1 MAFSIFISL
10 INYMKSFISNVV
22 DTIIREHKS
31 YHNLTFVLPSQR
43 ACIFLKEELQQKI
56 PRTSFFPKIE
66 SIENYIQELA
76 DIHLIDNTQLL
87 FEFYS
92 IYIKHLPKKNIESF
106 ETFSQWATIA
116 LHDFNEIDSYL
127 VNSEDFFSNLSDIK
141 KLDKW
146 FQQKK
151 PSQLAVNYLEFF
163 EYLTILYNA
172 LYEKLK
178 SNKFGYQ
185 GLIYKEATEN
195 LEYYINN
202 SENNQVVFIGFNAL
216 NKAEEHIFQELLN
229 NNVASVYWDA
239 NEALLDKSNEAG
251 VFLRKYK
258 NEWAYY
264 KENPFLWDT
273 SNSQKDQKIHIVGAP
288 KNITQI
294 KYVGELL
301 SSFENFNETALV
313 LADENLLSLALNS
326 LPNNVHNINITMGY
340 PLKDIPVAGLFD
352 KLFKM
357 HLNQQKFNKVE
368 IQQFY
373 YKDVLNLLN
382 DSFLNKLF
390 GEDLQSLIVKIK
402 KENSIFLS
410 VNSLKSFCSKEEVEK
425 LSVLFSLF
433 CFSLN
438 MNHIIKQCIHLIN
451 ELKESVEGVEK
462 EYLFRFY
469 HVFQQ
474 LESLNTKYNHIGD
487 LNTLTLFYNQI
498 LKNERLS
505 FQGEPLHG
513 LQLMGML
520 ETRALDFETVI
531 ITSVNEGILPG
542 GKNEFSFIPFDVKK
556 YFGLPTYQEKDAIF
570 SYHFQ
575 RLLLRAKTVYLI
587 YNTETDGY
595 GAGEKSRFLTQL
607 EINNPAI
614 AKKIISPKLQQ
625 TKSTLL
631 EIPKTPEVLE
641 RLKTVFSEGISPSAL
656 ANYIYNPIS
665 FYEQKVLKI
674 KEVDEVE
681 ETIAANTMG
690 TVIHDVLEHMYKP
703 FIGKFV
709 IKDHIVGMRKS
720 INELL
725 NIYFEKH
732 YLKGNIETGKNK
744 LIFEVSKKYIQNF
757 LKAELNEINQ
767 NKQLKIIALEERME
781 IEIDIPGIDFPIK
794 VRGTVD
800 RIDQLDGVTRI
811 IDYKTGKV
819 ESSQLKMNDF
829 SLVMENYKYTK
840 AMQVM
845 LYSYMFSVTSNIP
858 INELQSGIISF
869 KNLKEGFLK
878 MNFTEQFRGKDYQV
892 TNERIDDFME
902 VINNLIIEIL
912 NPEIPF
918 KQNENLPF

>member
-1 MAFSIFISL
+1 
-10 INYMKSFISNVV
+10 MKSFISNVV
-22 DTIIREHKS
+22 DTIISQHKS
-31 YHNLTFVLPSQR
+31 YHHLTFVLPSQR
-43 ACIFLKEELQQKI
+43 ACVFLKEALLQKI
-56 PRTSFFPKIE
+56 PTTSFFPKIE

-92 IYIKHLPKKNIESF
+92 IYLKCLPKKNIESF

-146 FQQKK
+146 FQKK
-151 PSQLAVNYLEFF
+151 EPSQLAVNYLEFF

-202 SENNQVVFIGFNAL
+202 SENNKVVFIGFNAL

-264 KENPFLWDT
+264 KDNPFLWHT
-273 SNSQKDQKIHIVGAP
+273 SSSQKNQNIHIVGAP

-301 SSFENFNETALV
+301 SGFENFNETALV
-313 LADENLLSLALNS
+313 LADENLLSLTLNS

-390 GEDLQSLIVKIK
+390 GVNLQSLIVKIK

-410 VNSLKSFCSKEEVEK
+410 VNSLKSFCPKEEVEK

-438 MNHIIKQCIHLIN
+438 MNHIIKQCIDLIN
-451 ELKESVEGVEK
+451 ELKECVEGVEK

-469 HVFQQ
+469 HIFQQ

-498 LKNERLS
+498 LKNEKLS

-614 AKKIISPKLQQ
+614 AKIIISPKLQQ
-625 TKSTLL
+625 TKVTLL
-631 EIPKTPEVLE
+631 EVEKTPEVLE
-641 RLKTVFSEGISPSAL
+641 RLKIVFSEGISPSAL

-674 KEVDEVE
+674 REVDEVE

-709 IKDHIVGMRKS
+709 IKEDILEMRKS

-781 IEIDIPGIDFPIK
+781 TEIDVPGIDFPIK

-858 INELQSGIISF
+858 MNELQSGIISF

-892 TNERIDDFME
+892 TNERIGDFME
-902 VINNLIIEIL
+902 VIKNLIIEIL

>member
-1 MAFSIFISL
+1 
-10 INYMKSFISNVV
+10 MKSFISNVV
-22 DTIIREHKS
+22 DTIISQHKS

-43 ACIFLKEELQQKI
+43 ACVFLKEALQQKI
-56 PRTSFFPKIE
+56 PTTSFFPRIE

-76 DIHLIDNTQLL
+76 DIQLIDNTQLL

-92 IYIKHLPKKNIESF
+92 IYLKHLPKKNIESF

-127 VNSEDFFSNLSDIK
+127 VNSEDFFSNLRDIK

-163 EYLTILYNA
+163 EYLTILYNV
-172 LYEKLK
+172 LCEKLK

-264 KENPFLWDT
+264 KDNPFLWGT
-273 SNSQKDQKIHIVGAP
+273 GNSQKDQNIHIVGAP

-410 VNSLKSFCSKEEVEK
+410 VNSIKSFCSKEEVEK

-469 HVFQQ
+469 HIFQQ
-474 LESLNTKYNHIGD
+474 LETLNTTYNHIGD
-487 LNTLTLFYNQI
+487 LKTLTLFYNQI
-498 LKNERLS
+498 LKNEKLS

-575 RLLLRAKTVYLI
+575 RLLQRAKTVYLI

-614 AKKIISPKLQQ
+614 TKTIISPKLQQ
-625 TKSTLL
+625 TKFPIL
-631 EIPKTPEVLE
+631 EIQKTPEVLE
-641 RLKTVFSEGISPSAL
+641 RLKTVFSEGISPSSL

-674 KEVDEVE
+674 KEADDVE

-703 FIGKFV
+703 FIGKF
-709 IKDHIVGMRKS
+709 IMKGHIVEMQKS

-725 NIYFEKH
+725 HIYFEKH

-744 LIFEVSKKYIQNF
+744 LIFEVSKKYIQKF

-767 NKQLKIIALEERME
+767 NKQLKIIALEEKME
-781 IEIDIPGIDFPIK
+781 TEIDIPGIDFPIK

-819 ESSQLKMNDF
+819 ESGQLKMNDF
-829 SLVMENYKYTK
+829 SLIMENYKYTK

-845 LYSYMFSVTSNIP
+845 LYSFMFSVTSNIP
-858 INELQSGIISF
+858 MNELHSGIISF
-869 KNLKEGFLK
+869 KNLKEGFIK
-878 MNFTEQFRGKDYQV
+878 MNFTDQFRGKDNQV
-892 TNERIDDFME
+892 TKERIADFME

>member
-1 MAFSIFISL
+1 
-10 INYMKSFISNVV
+10 MKSFISEVV
-22 DTIIREHKS
+22 EDILNKHASFNT
-31 YHNLTFVLPSQR
+31 LTLVLPSQR
-43 ACIFLKEELQQKI
+43 AGVFLKDELLQKMPI
-56 PRTSFFPKIE
+56 NTFFPKIV

-92 IYIKHLPKKNIESF
+92 IYLQHLPKKNIESF
-106 ETFSQWATIA
+106 ETFSQWAAIA

-127 VNSEDFFSNLSDIK
+127 VNTEDFFSNLRDIK
-141 KLDKW
+141 KLNKW

-163 EYLTILYNA
+163 EYLNILYNT

-178 SNKFGYQ
+178 ADKFGYQ

-195 LEYYINN
+195 LEFYINN
-202 SENNQVVFIGFNAL
+202 SNESKVVFIGFNAL
-216 NKAEEHIFQELLN
+216 NKAEEYIFQELLN
-229 NNVASVYWDA
+229 NGIASIYWDA
-239 NEALLDKSNEAG
+239 NETIFENSNEAG

-258 NEWAYY
+258 REWTFY
-264 KENPFLWDT
+264 KTNPFLWSD
-273 SNSQKDQKIHIVGAP
+273 NKLIENQNIQIIGAP
-288 KNITQI
+288 KNITQV

-301 SSFENFNETALV
+301 SEFENFKETAVV

-326 LPNNVHNINITMGY
+326 LPNNVQHINITMGY
-340 PLKDIPVAGLFD
+340 PLKDIPVASLFD
-352 KLFKM
+352 KLFKLY
-357 HLNQQKFNKVE
+357 LNQNKFNKVNE
-368 IQQFY
+368 HQFY

-382 DSFLNKLF
+382 DPFINKLF
-390 GEDLQSLIVKIK
+390 DENLQFIVLKIK

-410 VNSLKSFCSKEEVEK
+410 VKDLKSFCSKPEMEM
-425 LSVLFSLF
+425 LLFLFSLF
-433 CFSLN
+433 EFSSDVN
-438 MNHIIKQCIHLIN
+438 SIIKHCIYLIN
-451 ELKESVEGVEK
+451 ELKQYVEGVEK

-474 LESLNTKYNHIGD
+474 LETLNLKYNHITN
-487 LNTLTLFYNQI
+487 LKTLALFYNQI
-498 LKNERLS
+498 LKNEKLS
-505 FQGEPLHG
+505 FQGEPLQG

-520 ETRALDFETVI
+520 ETRVLDFETVI

-575 RLLLRAKTVYLI
+575 RLFQRATNIYLI

-595 GAGEKSRFLTQL
+595 GAGEKSRFITQL
-607 EINNPAI
+607 EINNPNI
-614 AKKIISPKLQQ
+614 LKTIISPKLQQ
-625 TKSTLL
+625 TKFPIL
-631 EIPKTPEVLE
+631 EIEKTSEVLE
-641 RLKTVFSEGISPSAL
+641 RLKNVFSEGISPSSL
-656 ANYIYNPIS
+656 ATYIYNPIS

-690 TVIHDVLEHMYKP
+690 TVIHDVLYYMFQP
-703 FIGKFV
+703 LIGKYLTKEHLV
-709 IKDHIVGMRKS
+709 EMQKHT
-720 INELL
+720 NELL
-725 NIYFEKH
+725 IKYFEKH

-744 LIFEVSKKYIQNF
+744 IIFEVSKRYIHNF
-757 LKAELNEINQ
+757 LNEELKLMHQ
-767 NKQLKIIALEERME
+767 NKQLKIIALEKKLEVEMVVE
-781 IEIDIPGIDFPIK
+781 GIDFPIK
-794 VRGTVD
+794 LRGTVD
-800 RIDQLDGVTRI
+800 RIDELDGITRI

-819 ESSQLKMNDF
+819 ESGQLKMSDF
-829 SLVMENYKYTK
+829 SLILEDYKYTK

-845 LYSYMFSVTSNIP
+845 LYSYMYAATSTASNAVI
-858 INELQSGIISF
+858 QSGIISF

-878 MNFTEQFRGKDYQV
+878 MNFTEEFRGKDYEVSEQRL
-892 TNERIDDFME
+892 NDFMT
-902 VINNLIIEIL
+902 VINELVTEIM